1 MSHTEESN
9 YKYVDRKVA
18 ATFLNL
24 SPNTLDRW
32 RSEKRYLSYYLIG
45 GAVKYK
51 MSDLVDFAESRRVSI
66 AQ

>member
-1 MSHTEESN
+1 MSHTEEPN
-9 YKYVDRKVA
+9 HKYVDRKVA
-18 ATFLNL
+18 AAFLNL

-32 RSEKRYLSYYLIG
+32 RSEKRNLSYYLIG

-51 MSDLVDFAESRRVSI
+51 MSDLVDFAESHRVSI